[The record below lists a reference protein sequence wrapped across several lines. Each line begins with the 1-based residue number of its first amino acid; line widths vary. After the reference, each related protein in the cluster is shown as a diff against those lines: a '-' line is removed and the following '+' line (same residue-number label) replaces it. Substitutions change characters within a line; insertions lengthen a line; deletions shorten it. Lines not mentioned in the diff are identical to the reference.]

1 MKISTFA
8 PAVVSFAALVTAS
21 VAVADIDLLSD
32 ADNGSKK
39 GIQAV
44 IEDDCEMVL
53 DTVVY
58 TKVGTIWVADE
69 AETCVTEDAMLE
81 EAPLK
86 GELEMWSFFT
96 VDCNGNGIPDS
107 CDIASGFSTDCNSNG
122 TIDYCDIAQGTEED
136 DNHDGIPDR
145 CQHDCDH
152 NGRDDDDDILL
163 DPSRDCDSN
172 GILDSCEIANGAQDK
187 DHDGWLDWCEFAYGD
202 LNLDGMVGPQDLT
215 QVLSLWGFTTPG
227 GYGDLNGDGIVGPQ
241 DLTIILSHWGASPY
255 GGGGGDGDGHD
266 H

>member
-1 MKISTFA
+1 MKIQTVA
-8 PAVVSFAALVTAS
+8 TCLMSFSALVTAS

-96 VDCNGNGIPDS
+96 VDCNGNGISD
-107 CDIASGFSTDCNSNG
+107 ATD
-122 TIDYCDIAQGTEED
+122 
-136 DNHDGIPDR
+136 
-145 CQHDCDH
+145 
-152 NGRDDDDDILL
+152 
-163 DPSRDCDSN
+163 
-172 GILDSCEIANGAQDK
+172 IANGAMDWDADGTPDSCELDAGDLNLNGVVNGQDLSILL
-187 DHDGWLDWCEFAYGD
+187 GWWGISNPLYGD
-202 LNLDGMVGPQDLT
+202 LNHDGTVNGIDMGIML
-215 QVLSLWGFTTPG
+215 GR
-227 GYGDLNGDGIVGPQ
+227 YGALVF
-241 DLTIILSHWGASPY
+241 
-255 GGGGGDGDGHD
+255 
-266 H
+266 

>member
-8 PAVVSFAALVTAS
+8 PAVVSFSALVTAS

-44 IEDDCEMVL
+44 IEDDCELVL

-96 VDCNGNGIPDS
+96 VDCNGNGIAD
-107 CDIASGFSTDCNSNG
+107 STD
-122 TIDYCDIAQGTEED
+122 
-136 DNHDGIPDR
+136 
-145 CQHDCDH
+145 
-152 NGRDDDDDILL
+152 
-163 DPSRDCDSN
+163 
-172 GILDSCEIANGAQDK
+172 IANGAMDW
-187 DHDGWLDWCEFAYGD
+187 DADGTPDSCEVNAGD
-202 LNLDGMVGPQDLT
+202 LNLNGIVDGQDLSILLGWWGISNPMFGDLNHDGMV
-215 QVLSLWGFTTPG
+215 
-227 GYGDLNGDGIVGPQ
+227 NGIDMGM
-241 DLTIILSHWGASPY
+241 ILGRFGAVVF
-255 GGGGGDGDGHD
+255 
-266 H
+266 